1 MARRL
6 LLILL
11 AGLIVFDAHKIDDR
25 AYFLLLDSLVLAG
38 ATYDLVRVLK
48 TGRAGTWTDGTATR
62 EHQPRK
68 YWRYVYEGYAAIALF
83 TAALVWG
90 IFRQS

>member
-11 AGLIVFDAHKIDDR
+11 AGLIVFGAHKIDDR
-25 AYFLLLDSLVLAG
+25 AYFLLLGSLVLDW

-48 TGRAGTWTDGTATR
+48 TGRA
-62 EHQPRK
+62 
-68 YWRYVYEGYAAIALF
+68 
-83 TAALVWG
+83 ALVWG